1 MTRYYYTLVESTY
14 VVRQSRSKH
23 GAERL
28 TPEGEWIN
36 YPNYMWDVI
45 MNGRPIASE
54 EEAMETAK
62 KIFARD
68 PEWWAWEGR
77 KRAGDEAYRR
87 GNHGEAERHW
97 KAQLEFE
104 VNMGMTGSLDN
115 LAMLYQAQG
124 KYAEAEPLY
133 ERSLAMTEKTLGP
146 EHPEVAQILN
156 NLASL
161 YQAWGKHA
169 EAEPII
175 VRALAIMEKALG
187 PEHPDVADSLENYAA
202 LLHKTGRDAKAANM
216 EARATAIRKP
226 KSPPGRARRA
236 TWTRLWRWLTR
247 RRKRT
252 AKKATSKASRR
263 SSPAQATEFDRSKID
278 GRTKVGKAALAALK
292 KRGRKSKTDLEA
304 LAAVGYPGAAA
315 KLRAARKALTKSRP
329 AAKRKAR

>member
-1 MTRYYYTLVESTY
+1 MARYYYTMVEGTY
-14 VVRQSRSKH
+14 VVRQSLSKD

-28 TPEGEWIN
+28 TPEGEWID
-36 YPNYMWDVI
+36 YPDLWDVI

-54 EEAMETAK
+54 EEALERAK
-62 KIFARD
+62 KNFERN
-68 PEWWAWEGR
+68 PEWWAWESR
-77 KRAGDEAYRR
+77 MRAGDEAYRR
-87 GNHGEAERHW
+87 GDHGEAERHW
-97 KAQLEFE
+97 KTQLEFE
-104 VNMGMTGSLDN
+104 VNMGSNRSLDN

-124 KYAEAEPLY
+124 KYAKAVPLY

-169 EAEPII
+169 EAEPLH
-175 VRALAIMEKALG
+175 VRALAIVEKALG
-187 PEHPDVADSLENYAA
+187 ATHVDVAESLENYAE
-202 LLHKTGRDAKAANM
+202 LLHKTGRDAEAAKM

-252 AKKATSKASRR
+252 AKKATPKASRR
-263 SSPAQATEFDRSKID
+263 ASPVQATEFDRSKID
-278 GRTKVGKAALAALK
+278 GRTKVGK
-292 KRGRKSKTDLEA
+292 RR
-304 LAAVGYPGAAA
+304 
-315 KLRAARKALTKSRP
+315 
-329 AAKRKAR
+329 